1 MAWVKQKKAS
11 PDTVGFTDTD
21 DMGWDDTDDVGV
33 DSEGRED
40 IYVKQKQASTTFVRR
55 EKAS

>member
-11 PDTVGFTDTD
+11 DDRVGFTDTD
-21 DMGWDDTDDVGV
+21 DVGWDDTDDVGV
-33 DSEGRED
+33 DVRKD
-40 IYVKQKQASTTFVRR
+40 TYVKKKQASTTYVRR